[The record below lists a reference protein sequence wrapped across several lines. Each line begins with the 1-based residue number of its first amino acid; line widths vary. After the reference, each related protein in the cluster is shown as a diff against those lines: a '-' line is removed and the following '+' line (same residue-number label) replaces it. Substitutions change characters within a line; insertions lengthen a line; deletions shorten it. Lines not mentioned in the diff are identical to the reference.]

1 MNNVPYFL
9 QHLPIWKCNLEDNKQ
24 NKNQRVKEHKY
35 DAVDKHTGQM
45 VEKVCQICGKK
56 YKTEYRLSNTTK
68 TCSKSCGQKLRMANK
83 VPEKWVDKAV
93 ELRQQGLK
101 LSAIAVV
108 VNKSTSTV
116 WQYLKKRGY

>member
-1 MNNVPYFL
+1 MERN
-9 QHLPIWKCNLEDNKQ
+9 IKQ
-24 NKNQRVKEHKY
+24 NIDYVIQR
-35 DAVDKHTGQM
+35 
-45 VEKVCQICGKK
+45 
-56 YKTEYRLSNTTK
+56 N

-93 ELRQQGLK
+93 ELRQQGIK

>member
-1 MNNVPYFL
+1 M
-9 QHLPIWKCNLEDNKQ
+9 
-24 NKNQRVKEHKY
+24 R
-35 DAVDKHTGQM
+35 
-45 VEKVCQICGKK
+45 
-56 YKTEYRLSNTTK
+56 NTTK
-68 TCSKSCGQKLRMANK
+68 TCSKSCGQKLRMTNK

>member
-1 MNNVPYFL
+1 M
-9 QHLPIWKCNLEDNKQ
+9 EDDQQ
-24 NKNQRVKEHKY
+24 NKNKRVKEHKY
-35 DAVDKHTGQM
+35 DAIDKHTGQM
-45 VEKVCQICGKK
+45 MEKVCQICGKK
-56 YKTEYRLSNTTK
+56 YKTEYRLRNTTK

>member
-1 MNNVPYFL
+1 
-9 QHLPIWKCNLEDNKQ
+9 
-24 NKNQRVKEHKY
+24 
-35 DAVDKHTGQM
+35 M

-56 YKTEYRLSNTTK
+56 YKTEYRLRNTTK

-83 VPEKWVDKAV
+83 VPEKWVDKDV
-93 ELRQQGLK
+93 ELRQQGFK

>member
-9 QHLPIWKCNLEDNKQ
+9 QHLPIWKYNLEDNKQ
-24 NKNQRVKEHKY
+24 DKNKRVK
-35 DAVDKHTGQM
+35 
-45 VEKVCQICGKK
+45 CGKK
-56 YKTEYRLSNTTK
+56 YKTEYRLRNTTK

-93 ELRQQGLK
+93 ELRKQGFK

-108 VNKSTSTV
+108 VDKSTSTV